1 MAGRGRGRGGNH
13 ASIDHDTTG
22 GFNLNPPQSKAS
34 KPPNFPVSLLLNDL
48 ARKAPRLLSDS
59 FGSEMTTAPI
69 GAFKFS
75 ASVRTVIG
83 ILIAGFSGSFTWNKL
98 LL

>member
-34 KPPNFPVSLLLNDL
+34 KPPDFPVSLLLNDL
-48 ARKAPRLLSDS
+48 VRKTPRLALCRSLYLLSDS

-69 GAFKFS
+69 DAFKFS

-83 ILIAGFSGSFTWNKL
+83 SPESR
-98 LL
+98 